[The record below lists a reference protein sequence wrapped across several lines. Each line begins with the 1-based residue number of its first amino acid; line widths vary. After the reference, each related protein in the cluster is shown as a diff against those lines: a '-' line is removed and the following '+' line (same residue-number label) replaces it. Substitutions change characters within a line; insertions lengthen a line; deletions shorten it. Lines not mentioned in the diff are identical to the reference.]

1 MKNTEV
7 IKSIIAVGGA
17 RGFVV
22 QGGPPFERRYVITA
36 AHCFPRPP
44 EGFAIGYTNERTYAD
59 LLGPLGG
66 EQTVAAEC
74 VFVDP
79 IADIAVLAAPDSQ
92 ALWEEAP
99 AAYDALVEDLPV
111 LSVRL
116 GEDASDDWDEYTRH
130 RGEPPK
136 EPAWLISLDGS
147 PQQCTLTHTP
157 NPCKLMKHQMPLRNH
172 IISRRFKS
180 ASSLKIGA
188 IYAA

>member
-59 LLGPLGG
+59 LLGRSAVNRPLRL
-66 EQTVAAEC
+66 EC
-74 VFVDP
+74 VSCRPDRRNRG
-79 IADIAVLAAPDSQ
+79 ARTPDSQ